1 MGGKNR
7 QLKGAFNLLL
17 LFIVSSLMAAVSIG
31 ACSRVPHIEVEKQE
45 ARLSPVLL
53 GVCSVSVFLRI
64 ENSGNGD
71 DKLVSA
77 KVDIPGTI
85 TEIHD
90 VKAGKMTKREEIPI
104 PAKSAVEL
112 RPGSLHIMVFKLPT
126 DARVGYEFR
135 LRLVFERSGEKLVSV
150 SINR

>member
-1 MGGKNR
+1 MGGENR
-7 QLKGAFNLLL
+7 QLKGSFNVLL
-17 LFIVSSLMAAVSIG
+17 LFVLSFMAAGIG

-53 GVCSVSVFLRI
+53 GARSVSVFLRI

-77 KVDIPGTI
+77 RVDIPGTI
-85 TEIHD
+85 TEVHD
-90 VKAGKMTKREEIPI
+90 VKDGKMTKREEIPI
-104 PAKSAVEL
+104 PARSTVKL
-112 RPGSLHIMVFKLPT
+112 RPGGLHIMVFKLPK

-135 LRLVFERSGEKLVSV
+135 LRLVFERSGEKLVPV
-150 SINR
+150 AINK